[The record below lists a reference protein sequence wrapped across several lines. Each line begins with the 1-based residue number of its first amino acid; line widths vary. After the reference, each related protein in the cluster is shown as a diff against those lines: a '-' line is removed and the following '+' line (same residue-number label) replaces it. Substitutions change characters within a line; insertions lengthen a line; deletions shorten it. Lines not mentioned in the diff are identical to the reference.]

1 MHKSHMCCS
10 SVSPSL
16 QWQVFMP
23 CLQHLDQ
30 DRERYHPPCTSPPA
44 SPPCPRNCCR
54 LELSHH
60 NGVLLGL
67 EHTAQFLCPCVLV
80 TLVQSALYR
89 GPTGSFPDSPPPPV
103 HIAARGLPDLL
114 PKNKAAGIVLS
125 GCLAHSGRLSVGLL
139 ATGCVPI
146 FDGDFHSLGIFPP
159 LGRD

>member
-1 MHKSHMCCS
+1 MHKATCAD
-10 SVSPSL
+10 L
-16 QWQVFMP
+16 QCPHHFSGKYLCP
-23 CLQHLDQ
+23 CLQYLDQ
-30 DRERYHPPCTSPPA
+30 DRERYHPPCRFPPA
-44 SPPCPRNCCR
+44 SPPCPRNCCH

-60 NGVLLGL
+60 KGVLLGL

-89 GPTGSFPDSPPPPV
+89 EPTGSFPDLPPPPID
-103 HIAARGLPDLL
+103 IAAGGLQGLL
-114 PKNKAAGIVLS
+114 PKNKAAGTVLS

-139 ATGCVPI
+139 AMGCVPI